1 MPLPL
6 ASILD
11 TSAAGPL
18 RLSLRQAVERGEPLI
33 LDGSGVERIGQAC
46 LQVLTA
52 ARGADGDRNPSF
64 VIEHASPALTEMAT
78 LAGLRTLVIA

>member
-1 MPLPL
+1 VR
-6 ASILD
+6 A
-11 TSAAGPL
+11 
-18 RLSLRQAVERGEPLI
+18 
-33 LDGSGVERIGQAC
+33 
-46 LQVLTA
+46 A